1 LNYTH
6 KGKIDVIYID
16 PPYNTGQDGFRYKDK
31 RILSEYPDGTEVP
44 KGHSFRHS
52 YWLSF
57 MRKRLELA
65 KDLLTPK
72 GVIFISIDDNEFAQL
87 KLLCDEIFSDTTNKG
102 YVGTLIWQRAKGGG
116 SSKKVVRGHEYILCY
131 SRSDELT
138 LTQKGDKS
146 VEHIKK
152 WKQEKNKIKIKNK
165 YILKNGKLYFVNDDI
180 IRRVFGKYE
189 KGIERRCEY
198 ENLLK
203 FKDEKVKK
211 DVDEKLTSGEYILNK
226 AKNGMHYVC
235 RLEEVASMRQVM
247 YTILQGF
254 LSEVGKN
261 DLAELGMDKLFDY
274 PKPVGLIKILLD
286 TILNKKSV
294 VLDFF
299 AGSGTTGQAVL
310 ELNEEDE
317 GSRQVILVTNDENK
331 IMTDVLLPR
340 MEKVTKGYKTYKG
353 LGNSFKYYKTAFVGE
368 NNIFNANDKD
378 KVQLAH
384 HAGELLAI
392 AENTLEQTEK
402 NDY

>member
-1 LNYTH
+1 
-6 KGKIDVIYID
+6 
-16 PPYNTGQDGFRYKDK
+16 
-31 RILSEYPDGTEVP
+31 
-44 KGHSFRHS
+44 
-52 YWLSF
+52 
-57 MRKRLELA
+57 
-65 KDLLTPK
+65 
-72 GVIFISIDDNEFAQL
+72 
-87 KLLCDEIFSDTTNKG
+87 
-102 YVGTLIWQRAKGGG
+102 
-116 SSKKVVRGHEYILCY
+116 
-131 SRSDELT
+131 
-138 LTQKGDKS
+138 
-146 VEHIKK
+146 
-152 WKQEKNKIKIKNK
+152 
-165 YILKNGKLYFVNDDI
+165 
-180 IRRVFGKYE
+180 
-189 KGIERRCEY
+189 
-198 ENLLK
+198 
-203 FKDEKVKK
+203 
-211 DVDEKLTSGEYILNK
+211 
-226 AKNGMHYVC
+226 MHYVC

-402 NDY
+402 NDYWQIFENKSQITAVYFREEQDQFGDFVEKVILFKKPIVVYVFSWQERIEIIEFEDNKDIIPKTIPQPILEIYKQIYNLI